1 MPIKKERKEGALARS
16 QVMAIAERAV
26 DEDAVKAIIICK
38 DSDGN
43 IWCEVTENFEV
54 EEIMFAIRQTEFR
67 FLMGSIVEND
77 DDLIDED

>member
-26 DEDAVKAIIICK
+26 DEDAIKAIIICK
-38 DSDGN
+38 DGEGS

-54 EEIMFAIRQTEFR
+54 EEIVYAIRQTEFR
-67 FLMGSIVEND
+67 FMMGGIVEQD
-77 DDLIDED
+77 DDVIEDD